1 MTRSEYAKR
10 ASDLFNSGKISE
22 DTYDAMM
29 LNIDCFADDDDDDEE
44 NWEAIDIYG
53 NRYGF
58 DNEGDAYKFCYDYIK
73 KALCDDPEELE
84 IALDELVNHNEAID
98 LIGYRRKGEEDAD

>member
-1 MTRSEYAKR
+1 MTRTQYSER
-10 ASDLFNSGKISE
+10 AFNLFNEGKISE
-22 DTYDAMM
+22 EVYDAMM
-29 LNIDCFADDDDDDEE
+29 LNIDCFVDDDEKI
-44 NWEAIDIYG
+44 WEAIDVYG

-58 DNEGDAYKFCYDYIK
+58 DNEGDAYKFCYDYIE

-98 LIGYRRKGEEDAD
+98 LIGYRLKEEE

>member
-10 ASDLFNSGKISE
+10 ASDLYDSGKISE

-29 LNIDCFADDDDDDEE
+29 LNIDCFVDDDEE
-44 NWEAIDIYG
+44 EKNWEAVDVYG

-58 DNEGDAYKFCYDYIK
+58 DNEADAYKFCYDYIE
-73 KALCDDPEELE
+73 KALCDDPEELNL
-84 IALDELVNHNEAID
+84 ALDELIYHNEAID
-98 LIGYRRKGEEDAD
+98 LIGYRRKEEEDDE